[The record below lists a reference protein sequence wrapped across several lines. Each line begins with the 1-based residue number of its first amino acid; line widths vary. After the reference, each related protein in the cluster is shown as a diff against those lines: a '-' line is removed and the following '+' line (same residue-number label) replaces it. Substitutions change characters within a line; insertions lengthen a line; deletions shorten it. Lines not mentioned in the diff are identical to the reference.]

1 MSDIQTELK
10 QFAEVFNSELKH
22 YFPCPEGEEKRVVEA
37 MEYSVLNGGKRLR
50 PFLVFEVAKLF
61 ETSLE
66 QAMRVGAAL
75 EMLHVYSLI
84 YRQWT
89 MMICVAACRPVTR
102 GLMKRRL
109 FWPVMLC

>member
-50 PFLVFEVAKLF
+50 PFWFLKLQNC
-61 ETSLE
+61 LRHLRNRQCGWE
-66 QAMRVGAAL
+66 QLWKCCMFIR
-75 EMLHVYSLI
+75 
-84 YRQWT
+84 
-89 MMICVAACRPVTR
+89 
-102 GLMKRRL
+102 
-109 FWPVMLC
+109 